1 MNRTIMRKV
10 IVSADYR
17 PLATRSLVGSFEISA
32 VPSNAGTVFFRG
44 DDGGDVPWVP
54 SEYHAF
60 QEVDLGAIFAKGTPG
75 DVVTVIGGTW

>member
-17 PLATRSLVGSFEISA
+17 PLAARSLRGSFEISA
-32 VPSNAGTVFFRG
+32 APGNTGSVFFRG
-44 DDGGDVPWVP
+44 DDGSDVPWMP
-54 SEYHAF
+54 GEYHSF
-60 QEVDLGAIFAKGTPG
+60 RQVDLAEIRVKGTAG

>member
-17 PLATRSLVGSFEISA
+17 PLASRSLRGSFEISA
-32 VPSNAGTVFFRG
+32 VPGNAGTVFFRG
-44 DDGGDVPWVP
+44 DDGGDVPWTQGEFH
-54 SEYHAF
+54 SFH
-60 QEVDLGAIFAKGTPG
+60 EVDLAAIFAKGTPG